1 MKIEVA
7 LNKYPEEDPLPYVF
21 VEIRYKNDDTFNKAK
36 AASLSKDL
44 KKFISE
50 RIAAYQGKRSE

>member
-7 LNKYPEEDPLPYVF
+7 LNKYPEKDPLPYVF

-36 AASLSKDL
+36 AALLAKDL
-44 KKFISE
+44 KKFIKR